1 MRATKVKAIRRAMRA
16 EIEKGSWYS
25 WIAHPSFYT
34 NVRGERMLKFSLQF
48 RLQGGLKLVKIG
60 KKIYRLSG
68 VLPRNQNGQNTEH
81 K

>member
-25 WIAHPSFYT
+25 WIAHPSFYI
-34 NVRGERMLKFSLQF
+34 NVRGDRMLKFALQYK
-48 RLQGGLKLVKIG
+48 LQGGLKMVKLG

-68 VLPRNQNGQNTEH
+68 VLPREQHGQNT
-81 K
+81 